1 MKDCQIH
8 DSQVVFKSNS
18 FYLSF
23 MLAKNLHN
31 VEIVISDGVD
41 NRRVANFVEVVDIDS
56 IFNEKLDHCCLV
68 ISAGIVQ

>member
-8 DSQVVFKSNS
+8 YCQVVFKSYS

-31 VEIVISDGVD
+31 VEIVVSDGVD
-41 NRRVANFVEVVDIDS
+41 NRRVANFVEVVDIDY